1 VAAALAAPH
10 GSSGN
15 NRLVSRAMRYPQV
28 LIYDGDGRIAEMFR
42 QYRGGDKRCRFALRE
57 PRSSEACLR
66 LLKHGA
72 PSVLVLR
79 TGMDL
84 VRELTLL
91 ERVTWL
97 HPETAVI
104 VVGDAENMVLAELA
118 WDLGASCVLLPP
130 LPRDWLVE
138 IVENY
143 LLRPA
148 APGKHTPSESSSD
161 LVMLPESEGG

>member
-1 VAAALAAPH
+1 
-10 GSSGN
+10 
-15 NRLVSRAMRYPQV
+15 MRYPQV
-28 LIYDGDGRIAEMFR
+28 LVYDGDGRMTEMVR
-42 QYRGGDKRCRFALRE
+42 HLRGADKRCRFALRE

-84 VRELTLL
+84 VREMTLL
-91 ERVTWL
+91 ERVSWL

-104 VVGDAENMVLAELA
+104 AVGDAENPALAELA

-130 LPRDWLVE
+130 LPRDWLTE
-138 IVENY
+138 IVESY

-148 APGKHTPSESSSD
+148 ALGKHTPSESSSD

>member
-1 VAAALAAPH
+1 
-10 GSSGN
+10 
-15 NRLVSRAMRYPQV
+15 V
-28 LIYDGDGRIAEMFR
+28 LICESDGRMAEMVR
-42 QYRGGDKRCRFALRE
+42 QLRGADKRCRFALRE

-84 VRELTLL
+84 VREMTLL

-97 HPETAVI
+97 YAETAVI

-138 IVENY
+138 IVESY

-148 APGKHTPSESSSD
+148 ATGKRTSSEASSD
-161 LVMLPESEGG
+161 LVMLPDSEGG